1 MRLNEFGND
10 HGHYTIED
18 VEKDHPEIY
27 AFMKEQV
34 GHLALE
40 QQTIVD
46 MFDMSSAHH
55 VILIIKPALSLNST
69 ELMLQ
74 RQKVKYERTQ
84 MASGDMISGSLP
96 FGNFR
101 VTNDDSYGN
110 ATEKWDF
117 EIENYQK

>member
-10 HGHYTIED
+10 HAHYTIED
-18 VEKDHPEIY
+18 VQQDHPEIY

-55 VILIIKPALSLNST
+55 VVLIIKPALSLNST
-69 ELMLQ
+69 EIMLQ
-74 RQKVKYERTQ
+74 RRNVDYERTK
-84 MASGDMISGSLP
+84 MASGDMLSGSLP

-101 VTNDDSYGN
+101 VTNDDKYGN
-110 ATEKWDF
+110 KTERWDF
-117 EIENYQK
+117 EIPNSEK